1 MKKSSRFFGR
11 SLAFMYFCKHL
22 YNIFICKT
30 VTMDLKIV
38 KVKCPSCGAELTTKE
53 NVLAGMLAK
62 NAIAP
67 CRVCKKQSPIKDFI
81 RVSDGLPLGGAPQAP
96 DPAPQPQPQPTPQP
110 QPIPQPQPQPTPQQF
125 VQTPPPVQPQQPE
138 FVQPQA
144 PQPQQYV
151 QTPPPVQP
159 QYAQP
164 QQPEFAQP
172 QQPQYAQPQQPQYAQ
187 PQQPQYAQPTAN
199 VKVGLLKVIQAGHRL
214 QLNPG
219 QNIIGRK
226 VQNPPHADIEIEAP
240 TNRMS
245 RQHLIIDVR
254 MEPGK
259 GYVHYV
265 SLYKERVNPTS
276 VDDTPLN
283 YGDRL
288 TLESGSIIHLP
299 DVDLRFEIPGF

>member
-1 MKKSSRFFGR
+1 M
-11 SLAFMYFCKHL
+11 
-22 YNIFICKT
+22 
-30 VTMDLKIV
+30 

-81 RVSDGLPLGGAPQAP
+81 RVSDGQPLGSAMSGTGSSQPQP
-96 DPAPQPQPQPTPQP
+96 PQPQPLVQTPPPVQPQPQPPVQTPPPVQP
-110 QPIPQPQPQPTPQQF
+110 QQQY

-159 QYAQP
+159 Q
-164 QQPEFAQP
+164 
-172 QQPQYAQPQQPQYAQ
+172 QPQYAQPQQPQYAQ

-199 VKVGLLKVIQAGHRL
+199 VRVGLLKVVQAGHRL

-219 QNIIGRK
+219 QNIVGRK
-226 VQNPPHADIEIEAP
+226 VQNPPHADIEIDAP

-265 SLYKERVNPTS
+265 SLYKELVNATS
-276 VDDTPLN
+276 VDNTPLN
-283 YGDRL
+283 YGDRVV
-288 TLESGSIIHLP
+288 LESGSIIHLP
-299 DVDLRFEIPGF
+299 DVDLRFEIPGL